1 MEGKISIIGGDL
13 RIIKLVKLL
22 EKESFVVS
30 TFGLEKSNEI
40 KQNQKNETIEECL
53 KNSRMV
59 ISSIP
64 FSKDG
69 IHINAPF
76 ANQPIEAEY
85 LFKNLRNV
93 KFIAGSIQKEIID
106 KSVEVIDI
114 LQNETLTIMNAIPS
128 AEGAIQVAMEQ
139 SLKTIHGSNS
149 LVMGFGRIGKILS
162 KMLNGIGAKV
172 YCEARKSTDLAW
184 IEAYGFNS
192 INLKD
197 IEDYLP
203 KFDFIFNTIPVMI
216 LDKTRLEK
224 VKKDCLIIDLASNP
238 GGVNF
243 EVAKELGIKTNWALG
258 LPRESC
264 TRDCCTIYKK

>member
-1 MEGKISIIGGDL
+1 
-13 RIIKLVKLL
+13 
-22 EKESFVVS
+22 
-30 TFGLEKSNEI
+30 
-40 KQNQKNETIEECL
+40 
-53 KNSRMV
+53 MV
-59 ISSIP
+59 
-64 FSKDG
+64 
-69 IHINAPF
+69 
-76 ANQPIEAEY
+76 
-85 LFKNLRNV
+85 
-93 KFIAGSIQKEIID
+93 
-106 KSVEVIDI
+106 
-114 LQNETLTIMNAIPS
+114 S

-224 VKKDCLIIDLASNP
+224 VKKDC
-238 GGVNF
+238 F
-243 EVAKELGIKTNWALG
+243 
-258 LPRESC
+258 
-264 TRDCCTIYKK
+264 